1 VGLDDNGET
10 YHHPMMNLAL
20 EFARGLSIDARAN
33 WIRSDV
39 YRETSIFVGN
49 DAQAACAHPV
59 IHRRRDSPWD
69 RLFRMASLLET
80 VTTEIGDAMRKKD
93 QASLAPLRM
102 LKAAIMNKEVEKGRS
117 LDEAESLQV
126 VNVLVK
132 QRRDSAEQFSAAGR
146 QELADRELSEIRF
159 LERYLPPAA
168 DAATVN
174 AAIDSAIAETGA
186 AGAKDMG
193 KVMKAVMAKLAGM
206 SVDGRVVSDAVKKR
220 LV

>member
-1 VGLDDNGET
+1 
-10 YHHPMMNLAL
+10 
-20 EFARGLSIDARAN
+20 
-33 WIRSDV
+33 
-39 YRETSIFVGN
+39 
-49 DAQAACAHPV
+49 
-59 IHRRRDSPWD
+59 
-69 RLFRMASLLET
+69 MAPLLET

-102 LKAAIMNKEVEKGRS
+102 LKAALMNKEVEKGRS
-117 LDEAESLQV
+117 LDDAESLQV

-168 DAATVN
+168 DAAAVN

-186 AGAKDMG
+186 AGTKDMG

-206 SVDGRVVSDAVKKR
+206 SVDGRMVSDAVKKR

>member
-1 VGLDDNGET
+1 
-10 YHHPMMNLAL
+10 
-20 EFARGLSIDARAN
+20 
-33 WIRSDV
+33 
-39 YRETSIFVGN
+39 
-49 DAQAACAHPV
+49 
-59 IHRRRDSPWD
+59 
-69 RLFRMASLLET
+69 MAPLLET

-102 LKAAIMNKEVEKGRS
+102 LKAALMNKEVEKGRA
-117 LDEAESLQV
+117 LEDAESLQV
-126 VNVLVK
+126 VNALVK

-159 LERYLPPAA
+159 LERYLPPPA
-168 DAATVN
+168 DAATISTAIE
-174 AAIDSAIAETGA
+174 AAVAETGA

-206 SVDGRVVSDAVKKR
+206 SVDGKVVSDAVKKR